1 VADELWFQSL
11 ESLAGLI
18 ASRQVSSVD
27 ITRAYI
33 ERIERLD
40 QPAFAL
46 PAAPADRPGDKLA
59 TVTTLVKEA
68 ALAAAAN
75 ADDEIRTRGPRS
87 PLHGLPYGVKD
98 LLDTKG
104 VRTTWGSQIFAT
116 RVPDRDAAVIE
127 RLAAAGAILVA
138 KMTTAEFAGG
148 STSTALNPWKL
159 DRSTQ
164 GSSSG
169 TVAGTVAGLISFGI
183 GTETG
188 GSIVFPAAAVGAT
201 GLRPTS
207 GRVSRYGCMPLA
219 WSLDKIGP
227 VARSARDC
235 GLVLAAI
242 AGHDRRD
249 TSSSASAA
257 FRFRRE
263 PPTAAGLRIGVSRA
277 EFATAPAANQAAF
290 ERALEVLRRAGAVL
304 RDITLP
310 ERPYAE
316 VFMHVVSV
324 ESAAAFREL
333 FESTAISGMFRYNWS
348 RRADWMAASMAP
360 AADYLKAQRIRQLIA
375 HDADALLADLDL
387 MVCPTF
393 GSGAPLRDAPV
404 SPPIPPPVPPGTPP
418 DIPRLNW
425 MANLSGLPGLSL
437 PCGFDPDGLPLA
449 LHLVGRP
456 WEEQR
461 VLDVGMVYQQA
472 TDWHTRRPPYPWR
485 A

>member
-1 VADELWFQSL
+1 MADELWFQSL

-188 GSIVFPAAAVGAT
+188 GSIVLDPAG
-201 GLRPTS
+201 
-207 GRVSRYGCMPLA
+207 
-219 WSLDKIGP
+219 
-227 VARSARDC
+227 
-235 GLVLAAI
+235 
-242 AGHDRRD
+242 
-249 TSSSASAA
+249 
-257 FRFRRE
+257 
-263 PPTAAGLRIGVSRA
+263 
-277 EFATAPAANQAAF
+277 
-290 ERALEVLRRAGAVL
+290 
-304 RDITLP
+304 
-310 ERPYAE
+310 
-316 VFMHVVSV
+316 
-324 ESAAAFREL
+324 
-333 FESTAISGMFRYNWS
+333 
-348 RRADWMAASMAP
+348 
-360 AADYLKAQRIRQLIA
+360 
-375 HDADALLADLDL
+375 
-387 MVCPTF
+387 
-393 GSGAPLRDAPV
+393 
-404 SPPIPPPVPPGTPP
+404 
-418 DIPRLNW
+418 
-425 MANLSGLPGLSL
+425 
-437 PCGFDPDGLPLA
+437 
-449 LHLVGRP
+449 
-456 WEEQR
+456 
-461 VLDVGMVYQQA
+461 
-472 TDWHTRRPPYPWR
+472 
-485 A
+485 